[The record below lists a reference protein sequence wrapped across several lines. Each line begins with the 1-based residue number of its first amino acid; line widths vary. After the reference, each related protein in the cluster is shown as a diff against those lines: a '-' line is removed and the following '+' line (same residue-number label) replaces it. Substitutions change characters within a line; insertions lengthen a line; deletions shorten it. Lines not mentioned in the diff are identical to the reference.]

1 MPVVHGRFRGPAIA
15 AGVLL
20 ATVVLVL
27 PASPAASAGP
37 PPAASRALPGDS
49 TPTFDVVL
57 SLGADG
63 LVRVRETISYDFSR
77 PGEQGIVRRV
87 PYRHGRRLYEVRGVR
102 ASSSTGAP
110 ARAQT
115 ARLLHDVRI
124 DVGEGERRAGGRQA
138 YVIEYEVAGA
148 FTPRDGYVELLW
160 DAVGDSWPVPIG
172 EAAVRVE
179 APVPL
184 RRVGCRAGRQPA
196 TTRCLRDRDGPYAV
210 DFTQRGLRP
219 REGMTVKVRLPGDAI
234 SVPPPRY
241 APPRWRGTWPGAL
254 VLLLSLGVVAALA
267 RGPLPDR
274 RVAAPLAAA
283 GATLMIADAAA
294 ETAAGDPWGVSLG
307 DPFVAGL
314 ALAVAG
320 AAAAA
325 ARRTRTTEHATDI
338 RR

>member
-1 MPVVHGRFRGPAIA
+1 MRGRFRRTATA
-15 AGVLL
+15 LGVLL
-20 ATVVLVL
+20 ATAVLVL
-27 PASPAASAGP
+27 PASASAAAEG
-37 PPAASRALPGDS
+37 PPAAPRELLGDS
-49 TPTFDVVL
+49 APTFDVVL
-57 SLGADG
+57 TLGTDG
-63 LVRVRETISYDFSR
+63 VVRVRETISYDFTR

-87 PYRHGRRLYEVRGVR
+87 AYRHGRRLYDVHGVR
-102 ASSSTGAP
+102 TSSSTGAP

-115 ARLLHDVRI
+115 VRLLHDVRI
-124 DVGEGERRAGGRQA
+124 SVGEGERRAGGRQA

-148 FTPRDGYVELLW
+148 FTPRAGHVELVW

-184 RRVGCRAGRQPA
+184 RRVGCRAGRPPA
-196 TTRCLRDRDGPYAV
+196 TTKCLRDRDGPYAV
-210 DFTQRGLRP
+210 GFTQSGLRP
-219 REGMTVKVRLPGDAI
+219 REGMTVKVRLPEGTIA
-234 SVPPPRY
+234 VPPPRY
-241 APPRWRGTWPGAL
+241 SAPRWQGTWPGAL
-254 VLLLSLGVVAALA
+254 VLLLALGAAASLA

-274 RVAAPLAAA
+274 RVAAFLGAA

-294 ETAAGDPWGVSLG
+294 EIAAGDPWGLSLG

-320 AAAAA
+320 AAAAVV
-325 ARRTRTTEHATDI
+325 RRTRTTEHATDI